1 MSEDVAPEVRALR
14 NLHDLSTT
22 VHSVQDLTE
31 VLQTAVQG
39 VVDVL
44 GFRVAVINAVDLH
57 GFVEAVAVAGD
68 EDACRALRGRRMP
81 VEEFTEE
88 FAIADEWG
96 LLRFVPHD
104 RLPADVVSSWVPDV
118 EPLDVPDAWHP
129 LDALYAP
136 LHGPAGDLLGVLSV
150 DLPEDGMRPGPVRRQ
165 VLEMYAVQA
174 GLAIHHAQERE
185 RLQER
190 VRLAAATREIIE
202 LASRELDLLKVVD
215 LSFGPLRAGFRCDR
229 LLIRVFDSTDEP
241 DGDGKSPGET
251 FPPDLLEQLKA
262 RVAERH
268 GEQQHGDPPDFLG
281 LGELVARA
289 CWERGRTCVVADVGD
304 TSEGLL
310 DRSARATTDL
320 LLDAVDARTL
330 VLVPLGDGP
339 DCLGFLTILR
349 SASAEGWRP
358 GEDEAALEVGR
369 EIGRAVARA
378 RLYQR
383 ERHLVTELQ
392 ELDEYKGEMIATI
405 THELKNPLA
414 SIAGHVELLQDSNAS
429 PVSVDAI
436 IRNVRRLQTL
446 VEDMLLLTKIKDPH
460 RPFVPA
466 LLDLSGLVIEV
477 CELMTIQAS
486 RRRQSI
492 DTSRVEPGVLAW
504 GEREEIARML
514 TNIVS
519 NAVKYTK
526 DGGQVTLALHDGPDG
541 AVITCAD
548 TGIGIAGADLGT
560 LFQEFDRSSNPAAHA
575 VPGTGLG
582 LAIVRRIVDRH
593 AGEIYV
599 ESELGEGS
607 TFTVTLPFPI
617 EA

>member
-1 MSEDVAPEVRALR
+1 MEDVVPEVRALR
-14 NLHDLSTT
+14 NLHDLITS
-22 VHSVQDLTE
+22 VHSVQDLDE
-31 VLQTAVQG
+31 LLQTAVQG

-44 GFRVAVINAVDLH
+44 GFRVAAINTVDDF
-57 GFVEAVAVAGD
+57 GYVEAVAVAGD
-68 EDACRALRGRRMP
+68 DDACRTLGGRRMP
-81 VEEFTEE
+81 LEEFTEE

-96 LLRFVPHD
+96 MLRFVPHD
-104 RLPADVVSSWVPDV
+104 RLPADAASSWVPDM

-136 LHGPAGDLLGVLSV
+136 LRGPGGDLLGVLSV
-150 DLPEDGMRPGPVRRQ
+150 DLPEDGRRPGPVRRQ

-185 RLQER
+185 RLEDS
-190 VRLAAATREIIE
+190 VRLAAATRTIIE
-202 LASRELDLLKVVD
+202 TASRELDLMRVVD
-215 LSFGPLRAGFRCDR
+215 QSFRPLREGFRCDW
-229 LLIRVFDSTDEP
+229 LLVRVFDSD
-241 DGDGKSPGET
+241 DDPGAGLGRAGAT
-251 FPPDLLEQLKA
+251 YPPDLLDRLLPRLA
-262 RVAERH
+262 ALGGDDLP
-268 GEQQHGDPPDFLG
+268 GEAPDFLAI
-281 LGELVARA
+281 GEQVARA
-289 CWERGRTCVVADVGD
+289 CWAAARTCVVAEVGD
-304 TSEGLL
+304 TSDGLIPPEH
-310 DRSARATTDL
+310 RGAVERL
-320 LLDAVDARTL
+320 LEASEARTL
-330 VLVPLGDGP
+330 ILVPVGDGP
-339 DCLGFLTILR
+339 VCLGYLTLLR
-349 SASAEGWRP
+349 GEADRLWRSM
-358 GEDEAALEVGR
+358 EDEAALEVGR

-414 SIAGHVELLQDSNAS
+414 SIAGHVELLQDAAVS
-429 PVSVDAI
+429 PVSIDAI
-436 IRNVRRLQTL
+436 VRNVSRLQTL

-466 LLDLSGLVIEV
+466 LLDLSGLVLEV
-477 CELMTIQAS
+477 CEMTSVQAR
-486 RRRQSI
+486 RRRQTL

-504 GEREEIARML
+504 GERDEIARML
-514 TNIVS
+514 TNILG
-519 NAVKYTK
+519 NAIKYTK
-526 DGGQVTLALHDGPDG
+526 EGGQVTLALHDGPDG
-541 AVITCAD
+541 PVITCAD
-548 TGIGIAGADLGT
+548 TGIGIARADLGT

-593 AGEIYV
+593 GGEIFV
-599 ESELGEGS
+599 DSELGEGS